1 MDSIGNDVS
10 FMDLLS
16 MVAAN
21 AANND
26 VKVHHAVQLHEDLVI
41 GTEEQVLAKQQITHN
56 NKRSSAS
63 MDGGISNGNTD
74 CRMESVVHPVP
85 VLSERISLF
94 GSGLPDESIGTS
106 LFVDSS
112 LKCGSS
118 FCSDGISKA
127 SASRSFSNFLL
138 EEECVAMDVTSE
150 VREYHGGT
158 IEESMRKYCEDK
170 KRVMFEPEIGMEFS
184 STEEAFQYYNMYS
197 WVTGFSI
204 RLGDNYTTK
213 TKQRT
218 MQEYLCQRQG
228 NGDET
233 KHSTTRCGCKA
244 MMRVS
249 TNGSCKWYVKKVNCR
264 TQP

>member
-21 AANND
+21 AANSD

-85 VLSERISLF
+85 VLSE
-94 GSGLPDESIGTS
+94 
-106 LFVDSS
+106 
-112 LKCGSS
+112 
-118 FCSDGISKA
+118 
-127 SASRSFSNFLL
+127 
-138 EEECVAMDVTSE
+138 
-150 VREYHGGT
+150 REYHGGT

-218 MQEYLCQRQG
+218 MQEYLCRRQG